1 MLTILC
7 CYSKFKQDFDDIYG
21 KIIKENRNSNIN
33 NLFAWAVEKFLD
45 KYETELEH
53 ITDYN
58 EFNFESLNLISANV
72 IFQTIPE
79 NSNDELHLE
88 LFKFVFQLFANDLFD
103 NDSPLNSS
111 KYYFVRYVFL
121 MRFCNVILM
130 NKSNLKEYIS
140 PFLNQFRISEGA
152 CELFNSFVNVDRN
165 EVIVEFWDIWW
176 MFLEKILENHENIGK
191 YYLKKVLT
199 KFVINYQ
206 LENDFDFSEDIIEIE
221 KQFYRR
227 ICNEFGE
234 YEFILNSISKI
245 VIKNKFISSGLT
257 WIKIILGK
265 NDFNDVEKG
274 TISNLEHFVKKYVS
288 LNSEN
293 IIKDIKIQNDLSL
306 ILDFLIKNGS
316 NDAFRLNEWVASL
329 K

>member
-1 MLTILC
+1 M
-7 CYSKFKQDFDDIYG
+7 
-21 KIIKENRNSNIN
+21 
-33 NLFAWAVEKFLD
+33 
-45 KYETELEH
+45 
-53 ITDYN
+53 DYN
-58 EFNFESLNLISANV
+58 EFEFDNLNLISSNV

-103 NDSPLNSS
+103 KDSQLDSS
-111 KYYFVRYVFL
+111 KYFFVRHTFL
-121 MRFCNVILM
+121 IRFCNVTLM

-152 CELFNSFVNVDRN
+152 YELFNSFLSVVRDD
-165 EVIVEFWDIWW
+165 VIVEFWDIWW
-176 MFLEKILENHENIGK
+176 MFLEKILENHENMGK
-191 YYLKKVLT
+191 YYLEKVLT

-206 LENDFDFSEDIIEIE
+206 LEYDFELSEDIVEIE

-227 ICNEFGE
+227 VCKELGE

-245 VIKNKFISSGLT
+245 VIKDKFILSGLT

-265 NDFNDVEKG
+265 NEFNNVEKG
-274 TISNLEHFVKKYVS
+274 TISNLDYFVKKYVS
-288 LNSEN
+288 LKSQN
-293 IIKDIKIQNDLSL
+293 IMKDIKIQNDLSL

-316 NDAFRLNEWVASL
+316 NDAFRLNEWLVSL